1 VRLPTSAT
9 FRVGAIHESPL
20 RASPL
25 RTLAIVFAILWAVAP
40 ALAQETPPPTGP
52 AQIINRSGEARQQA
66 QLRNSP
72 AQTAAAPEAASPT
85 APSPAAASPQAGHD
99 PHAGVDGAPP
109 VDRLPMNSAIENPEL
124 RPGTIRVR
132 VLDGADQSVAKAR
145 VQLGVMAGMGARTTV
160 DGVTDDAGV
169 AVFAGLAVGEGQ
181 AYRVNVL
188 HEGAKYSSNP
198 FRLPVSAGYDVMVR
212 QLDTTRDTTEVV
224 LYIGATSVELHD
236 ERLKIVQ
243 QARLVNVG
251 QRTYVFPENGQIIP
265 LPPGF
270 LAFSAQDTMTD
281 QKVTPVDGKGLR
293 IDGSL
298 APGQATL
305 TWGFDLPRDGSEA
318 SFSIPIPWRNYAYRV
333 LADAAQG
340 MTMEVDG
347 MPPPQLVEHDGHRL
361 LVTETQAQPNQPM
374 LKQVSIRLH
383 GIPGAGP
390 ARWVA
395 LSLALLGLAVGLS
408 AAFRRDSGEST
419 ERATTDRKRE
429 LALAVARLDREFAAG
444 DVGPDFHNEERTRL
458 IDELSSLL
466 REESAVASAR

>member
-1 VRLPTSAT
+1 MTLPVTAT
-9 FRVGAIHESPL
+9 LRVGAIHESPL
-20 RASPL
+20 R
-25 RTLAIVFAILWAVAP
+25 TFAIAFAILWGVAP
-40 ALAQETPPPTGP
+40 AFAQETPPPTGP

-72 AQTAAAPEAASPT
+72 AQTAAAPEATVSETAPASPE
-85 APSPAAASPQAGHD
+85 PSRQAGHD

-109 VDRLPMNSAIENPEL
+109 VDRLPMNSAVETPEL

-132 VLDGADQSVAKAR
+132 VLDGANQPVAKAR
-145 VQLGVMAGMGARTTV
+145 VQLAVMQGMGARTTV
-160 DGVTDDAGV
+160 DGATDETGV
-169 AVFAGLAVGEGQ
+169 AVFAGLSVGEGQ

-198 FRLPVSAGYDVMVR
+198 FRLPVNAGYDVMVR
-212 QLDTTRDTTEVV
+212 QLDTTRDLAEVV

-251 QRTYVFPENGQIIP
+251 QRTYVFPDKGQFIP

-318 SFSIPIPWRNYAYRV
+318 TFSIPIPWRNYAYRV
-333 LADAAQG
+333 LVDAAQG
-340 MTMEVDG
+340 MTLEVDG

-395 LSLALLGLAVGLS
+395 LALALLGLAVGLL
-408 AAFRRDSGEST
+408 AAFRNSSGEST
-419 ERATTDRKRE
+419 ARATADRKQE
-429 LALAVARLDREFAAG
+429 LALAVARLDRELAAG
-444 DVGPDFHNEERTRL
+444 EVGPEFHTEERTRL

-466 REESAVASAR
+466 REESAAAPAR

>member
-1 VRLPTSAT
+1 MKPSA
-9 FRVGAIHESPL
+9 H
-20 RASPL
+20 L
-25 RTLAIVFAILWAVAP
+25 RTLAIAFAFLRVVEP
-40 ALAQETPPPTGP
+40 AFAQETPPPTGP

-72 AQTAAAPEAASPT
+72 AQTAPAPEATDSPT
-85 APSPAAASPQAGHD
+85 APPPVAPPQAGHD

-109 VDRLPMNSAIENPEL
+109 VDRLPMNNAVESPDL

-132 VLDGADQSVAKAR
+132 VLDGADQLVAKAR
-145 VQLGVMAGMGARTTV
+145 VQLGVMQGMGGRTTV
-160 DGVTDDAGV
+160 DGATDDGGV

-188 HEGAKYSSNP
+188 HDGAKYSSNP

-212 QLDTTRDTTEVV
+212 QLDTTRDLSEVV

-236 ERLKIVQ
+236 ERLKVVQ

-251 QRTYVFPENGQIIP
+251 QRTYVFPENGQVIP
-265 LPPGF
+265 LPAGF

-281 QKVTPVDGKGLR
+281 QKVTPIDGNGLR

-305 TWGFDLPRDGSEA
+305 TWGFDLPREGSEA

-361 LVTETQAQPNQPM
+361 LVTEIQAQPNQPM
-374 LKQVSIRLH
+374 MKEVSIRLR

-395 LSLALLGLAVGLS
+395 LALGLLGLGVGLS
-408 AAFRRDSGEST
+408 FAFRNDSGEST

-429 LALAVARLDREFAAG
+429 LAMAVARLDRELAAG
-444 DVGPDFHNEERTRL
+444 DVGPDFHSEERGRL

-466 REESAVASAR
+466 REESTAASAR